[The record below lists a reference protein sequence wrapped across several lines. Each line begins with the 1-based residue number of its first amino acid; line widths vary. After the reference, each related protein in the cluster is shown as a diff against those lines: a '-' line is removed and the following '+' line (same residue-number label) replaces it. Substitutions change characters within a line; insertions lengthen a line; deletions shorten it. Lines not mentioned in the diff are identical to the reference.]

1 MTFKLAH
8 VLTLTLAVLPLT
20 ACGSDGDRPARA
32 CPADTPIG
40 GSAALTPY
48 PGPAGWIQGATW
60 SPTTD
65 VSGDLRRMRD
75 DYAIDTVNV
84 YGLETWSR
92 SRLDEFFTALTSLG
106 MRAVVRLEAYDP
118 ATFAFRPEDAAEV
131 LDRHRELLDYVRDRP
146 VAYLALNMPV
156 DDPRVQARLGGV
168 NSELSARRQIA
179 YAKELVALV
188 RPHAGP
194 APVFVGLFYGWDGS
208 YRIPSYRDSGA
219 DGYVL
224 TSYSYPGGRVPRAGS
239 SAEELIDAPR
249 LRSAADRAVAAQ
261 PGSPIVVEYGFQTLA
276 GHGSM
281 PDQTAGLVA
290 DVTVKRA
297 ALRATTHFYCSRYP
311 AVIGTTYFG
320 YNVFKAEGNPP
331 RTLDYGLTPPPGT
344 PRPAPSGR

>member
-32 CPADTPIG
+32 CPAGP
-40 GSAALTPY
+40 APAVLTPY

-60 SPTTD
+60 SPTPD
-65 VSGDLRRMRD
+65 MAGDLRRMRD
-75 DYAIDTVNV
+75 EYGIDTVNV
-84 YGLETWSR
+84 YGLETWR
-92 SRLDEFFTALTSLG
+92 PARLDELFSALATLG

-118 ATFAFRPEDAAEV
+118 ATFAFRPEDAERV
-131 LDRHRELLDYVRDRP
+131 LREHRELLEHVRGRP

-168 NSELSARRQIA
+168 NSPLSVQRQVA
-179 YAKELVALV
+179 YARTLVGLV

-208 YRIPSYRDSGA
+208 YQVPSYRDSGA

-224 TSYSYPGGRVPRAGS
+224 TSYSYPGSRVAHAGS
-239 SAEELIDAPR
+239 STEELIDAPR
-249 LRSAADRAVAAQ
+249 LRAAADRAVAAH
-261 PGSPIVVEYGFQTLA
+261 PGAPIVVEYGFQTLA
-276 GHGSM
+276 AQKSM

-290 DVTVKRA
+290 DVTVKGA

-320 YNVFKAEGNPP
+320 YNIFKAEGNPP
-331 RTLDYGLTPPPGT
+331 RTLDYGLTSP
-344 PRPAPSGR
+344 PAP